1 MDDRWFDSLR
11 DGLKELRREQ
21 PEVTRYLRR
30 EKLGEGGA
38 AVVYRAWDSQLDRPV
53 ALKFL
58 HDLPS
63 ALPEV
68 RLRFEREGRVMAG
81 LSHPNVVALYDVVE
95 QEGKLCLVME
105 LVEGAPL
112 SHWMGERRHEGR
124 KLMEIL
130 AKASEGVAAAHE
142 KGIVHRDLKPANILV
157 TGEGEPKVSDF
168 GLAHVGG
175 GGTRLT
181 VSGMAMGTPAYMSP
195 EQVEG
200 KAGLVS
206 PRTDVYALGA
216 MLYEI
221 ATDRPPYSGDSVRE
235 IFANILNTEA
245 ISPRKIRPT
254 VSRDLETVILK
265 GLEREPRKR
274 YGNAKEFGED
284 LRRYLRGEAIQAR
297 PPGSV
302 AKAWRWAKKHR
313 TISAVGGM
321 ILLALFAAAAV
332 SGVRQRSFRK
342 AIERMVEQADARFS
356 EGKYAEAR
364 DIYGKVRALKPDH
377 GHSQQRFLESDL
389 LAKRSERRKLAR
401 VLVEDADRLFVEVD
415 RLDREWNEQTEF
427 AHRLLMGL
435 KPWDGPSR
443 KQTYWDLRSRL
454 KDILRKREES
464 EEAGISACFK
474 AIGLDSEN
482 ALARQRLAAA
492 FCARFLNSDAVRDAD
507 GARKWETLMR
517 QFDDGS
523 LDAKIVRTGTLEIR
537 SRPEGAEAFLF
548 RYEFGR
554 EPRLMPRPFRAGKAE
569 SRNPAVE
576 GDDLTDYALECSEFN
591 YLGRCP
597 IPKIVLPG
605 GSYLVVLRL
614 GGGWA
619 AARFPISLPGGTHQS
634 IQGNLYAA
642 ERIGQG
648 FLYVPEGTVRLGGD
662 FRASGN
668 ERDVLDVK
676 TKDIFLSRY
685 ETRIEYREFIE
696 SLAGIDLEEA
706 RRRLP
711 RQAGP
716 GKVEF
721 LWSLDSLGRVQIR
734 SGMERWP
741 VLGVSWED
749 VEACCRW
756 LTRRARERGEKVTY
770 RLPTG
775 AEWERAARGADLRT
789 YPWGP
794 ELEFSFANLGSSR
807 EGARDVGVPGEFSR
821 DESPFGIRD
830 LGGNLSEWCQDGP
843 ESLPGHRYVKGGHWN
858 NVVESTIQSGN
869 WSVMRVSDFQST
881 VGFRLVREPDPE

>member
-1 MDDRWFDSLR
+1 MSSSADDRWFDSLR

-313 TISAVGGM
+313 TISAVAGLVMAAGLGTG
-321 ILLALFAAAAV
+321 ILSLVQKRNF
-332 SGVRQRSFRK
+332 
-342 AIERMVEQADARFS
+342 ERH
-356 EGKYAEAR
+356 
-364 DIYGKVRALKPDH
+364 I
-377 GHSQQRFLESDL
+377 SDL
-389 LAKRSERRKLAR
+389 LARAETSRKEGKFGDARNLYGQIKVLVPSHSEAESKFYEMDAAVQRQERQRAALEYVYLGTLAR
-401 VLVEDADRLFVEVD
+401 
-415 RLDREWNEQTEF
+415 
-427 AHRLLMGL
+427 
-435 KPWDGPSR
+435 
-443 KQTYWDLRSRL
+443 
-454 KDILRKREES
+454 RKREDLLTEQARLHS
-464 EEAGISACFK
+464 RLAQLAVEIPTWEGEEKQRVRWEAEARAE
-474 AIGLDSEN
+474 AIKRELALCEAEELAAYARALGLDPEH
-482 ALARQRLAAA
+482 
-492 FCARFLNSDAVRDAD
+492 SDAKAAMAEHFFAQWERAEFEEDS
-507 GARKWETLMR
+507 ARMLYLANLIRVYAGNRYDERMERSAWFS
-517 QFDDGS
+517 FDIEPPD
-523 LDAKIVRTGTLEIR
+523 
-537 SRPEGAEAFLF
+537 AEAYLF
-548 RYEFGR
+548 RYERGGDHRLLARPYRVGAVTPQALADLDCSAFNRIGR
-554 EPRLMPRPFRAGKAE
+554 GR
-569 SRNPAVE
+569 VE
-576 GDDLTDYALECSEFN
+576 RT
-591 YLGRCP
+591 RVP
-597 IPKIVLPG
+597 V
-605 GSYLVVLRL
+605 GSYLVVFRL
-614 GGGWA
+614 DGYRDTRVPVYLEGRGEAYGRGLLLTEEQIGKDFLLVTGGNFVMGGDKEA
-619 AARFPISLPGGTHQS
+619 YASGPARDQVVESFLIGKFEVTWDEYRAFIEDLARTDRVQARARMFRQPGDNQPWELAEDGKVVFKRGEGSWPISGIS
-634 IQGNLYAA
+634 WYDA
-642 ERIGQG
+642 
-648 FLYVPEGTVRLGGD
+648 
-662 FRASGN
+662 N
-668 ERDVLDVK
+668 EYCLWF
-676 TKDIFLSRY
+676 T
-685 ETRIEYREFIE
+685 
-696 SLAGIDLEEA
+696 
-706 RRRLP
+706 
-711 RQAGP
+711 RQA
-716 GKVEF
+716 
-721 LWSLDSLGRVQIR
+721 Q
-734 SGMERWP
+734 
-741 VLGVSWED
+741 
-749 VEACCRW
+749 A
-756 LTRRARERGEKVTY
+756 RGEKVSY
-770 RLPTG
+770 RLPTS
-775 AEWERAARGADLRT
+775 AEWEKAARGVDLRT
-789 YPWGP
+789 YPWGRT
-794 ELEFSFANLGSSR
+794 FDFTFAKGGGSR
-807 EGARDVGVPGEFSR
+807 EGKPRIEPIGSFPK
-821 DESPFGIRD
+821 DESPYGVRD
-830 LGGNLSEWCQDGP
+830 LAGGMSEWCEDWASDELKVAKVYRGGSWAQADSMMFRCASRSFDGP
-843 ESLPGHRYVKGGHWN
+843 DTTSTSL
-858 NVVESTIQSGN
+858 
-869 WSVMRVSDFQST
+869 
-881 VGFRLVREPDPE
+881 GFRIVRVPTR